1 MTLFEIAG
9 EHIRC
14 FTYNFYILYCAK
26 EKNTIGLQ
34 VFKCLAFSKSYG
46 IINGCNNMSQPFR
59 VSRRFSHI

>member
-14 FTYNFYILYCAK
+14 FTYNFYILHRAK

-34 VFKCLAFSKSYG
+34 VFKRLAFCKS
-46 IINGCNNMSQPFR
+46 
-59 VSRRFSHI
+59 

>member
-14 FTYNFYILYCAK
+14 LTYNFYILHRAK

-34 VFKCLAFSKSYG
+34 VFKRLAFSKSYG

-59 VSRRFSHI
+59 VSRRFSHK